1 MWQDVWLSKSHET
14 AYSRWFMKSTRL
26 SNVAFVEQVSSGK
39 PMLKIILLYWLLFLL
54 LFLEAMWINNEHK
67 TICDICG
74 KDFRGKASLLRH
86 VKVVHEK
93 VKNHKCNICG
103 KMFGYQ
109 SHMKQHIAEVHE
121 KHKAFK
127 CSICGASFFRKTHV
141 KDHSTVLIIVSVV
154 VPGINVNK

>member
-1 MWQDVWLSKSHET
+1 M
-14 AYSRWFMKSTRL
+14 
-26 SNVAFVEQVSSGK
+26 
-39 PMLKIILLYWLLFLL
+39 
-54 LFLEAMWINNEHK
+54 
-67 TICDICG
+67 
-74 KDFRGKASLLRH
+74 
-86 VKVVHEK
+86 
-93 VKNHKCNICG
+93 CG

-141 KDHSTVLIIVSVV
+141 KDRITVLIIVSVV